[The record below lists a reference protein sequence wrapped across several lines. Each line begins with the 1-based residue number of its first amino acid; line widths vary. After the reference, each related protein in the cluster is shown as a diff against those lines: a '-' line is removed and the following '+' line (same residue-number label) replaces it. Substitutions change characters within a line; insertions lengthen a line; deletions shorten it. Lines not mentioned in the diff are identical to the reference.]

1 MASVTMWTR
10 LEPHPRDGSMARSLQ
25 AQIRDPLWLLAR
37 QWQLGELAG
46 EDAGSPVQ
54 AVLSVQSQPLTE
66 YTPGISAPGAAAPGS
81 GSSGGS
87 PASGSGPEPYD
98 PAVAL
103 EPHIE
108 RVPVI
113 LNVRG
118 AAQLGRHV
126 EAAIRAAVAPAAASA
141 VITALRT
148 AYPIAATVPPEAPED
163 ATGRAVRASLAGR
176 VVDGAALAAASALT
190 ASGGTPDPPLPPEA
204 AEPGIPEVLAELV
217 SYRAS
222 VYSEPAGDPA
232 WQSRRLDYAA
242 TVSSVSSQQSVT
254 LTAPD
259 FRGGDLDWYS
269 FSLAQDPATTTAG
282 NLAGGDPA
290 GDNPAGGSTTGGN
303 PAAGSTTAENTAGRS
318 PASPAP
324 PAAAPPPDPLV
335 STFSFL
341 PAHVTFRG
349 MPASRWWEFE
359 DAVTDFGGLQPDLT
373 DLATLLVMEFA
384 LVFGNDWFS
393 VPVPTD
399 VGALSQVTALVV
411 TDTFGVR
418 TVIQPTEQ
426 LPQPGGGGPWSMF
439 KVSGPAG
446 RSPFLLMPPKCGTT
460 LDGAPVEE
468 IYFLRDDMA
477 AMSWAVEHALQGPL
491 DAPVDALQLAFEF
504 DAAVPEPPPGPP
516 APGGPAQTYVLEQI
530 PPANWIPMVPV
541 TAPSGARYFRR
552 GILVRPGYGDVHA
565 AAHLLEPEHPFFV
578 ADESIPREGAQVT
591 RYFRRTRWT
600 DGSTTTWLAHRTR
613 PGRGPGWSGLAFD
626 LVKPLPP
633 APS

>member
-1 MASVTMWTR
+1 VASVTLWTR

-25 AQIRDPLWLLAR
+25 AQVRDPLWMLAR

-54 AVLSVQSQPLTE
+54 AVLSVQSQPLTG
-66 YTPGISAPGAAAPGS
+66 YAPSVSTSNGAPADGGTGTGTGGGTGS
-81 GSSGGS
+81 GS
-87 PASGSGPEPYD
+87 GSGQLPYD

-108 RVPVI
+108 RVPVT

-118 AAQLGRHV
+118 SAQLGRHV
-126 EAAIRAAVAPAAASA
+126 ETAIRAAVTPATAAI
-141 VITALRT
+141 VITALRS
-148 AYPIAATVPPEAPED
+148 AYPIAATVPADAPED
-163 ATGRAVRASLAGR
+163 TTGRAVRASLAGR
-176 VVDGAALAAASALT
+176 VVDGTALAAAYALA

-204 AEPGIPEVLAELV
+204 SEPGIPPVLAELV

-222 VYSEPAGDPA
+222 VYSEPAADAA

-269 FSLAQDPATTTAG
+269 FSLAQDATGPAAGNPTAGTPPATT
-282 NLAGGDPA
+282 
-290 GDNPAGGSTTGGN
+290 
-303 PAAGSTTAENTAGRS
+303 
-318 PASPAP
+318 
-324 PAAAPPPDPLV
+324 APPPDPAV

-341 PAHVTFRG
+341 PNHITFRG
-349 MPASRWWEFE
+349 MPAPRWWEFE
-359 DAVTDFGGLQPDLT
+359 DAVTDFGALQPDLT

-384 LVFGNDWFS
+384 LVFGNDWFY

-399 VGALSQVTALVV
+399 VGALSQVTTLVI

-418 TVIQPTEQ
+418 TVIEPTEQ
-426 LPQPGGGGPWSMF
+426 LPQPAGGGPWSMF
-439 KVSGPAG
+439 KISGPAG
-446 RSPFLLMPPKCGTT
+446 RSPFLLMPPKCGAT
-460 LDGAPVEE
+460 LEGAPLEE

-491 DAPVDALQLAFEF
+491 DVPVDALQLAFEF
-504 DAAVPEPPPGPP
+504 DAAIPEPPPDPP
-516 APGGPAQTYVLEQI
+516 VPGGPQQTYVLEQI

-541 TAPSGARYFRR
+541 IAPSGARYFRR

-578 ADESIPREGAQVT
+578 ADEAIPREGAQVT
-591 RYFRRTRWT
+591 RYFRRTRWI
-600 DGSTTTWLAHRTR
+600 DGSTTLWLAHRTR

-633 APS
+633 AP